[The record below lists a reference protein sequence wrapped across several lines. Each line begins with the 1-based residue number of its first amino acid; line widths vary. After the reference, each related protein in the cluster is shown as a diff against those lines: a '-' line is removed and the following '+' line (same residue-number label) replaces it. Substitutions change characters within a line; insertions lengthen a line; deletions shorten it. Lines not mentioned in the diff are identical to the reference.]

1 MVRSVMNEEVQGMRN
16 LDKSVVVGCLMAC
29 SVIVQAGDS
38 GYLFCEAEYRSYD
51 DDRFEVYISNVFRVS
66 AVYDSEVS
74 DSYGDFIE
82 SKYSPA
88 GTIYDVTCEYYL
100 EDTRSE
106 AEDERS
112 NAILSWG
119 DRDFDVNRVRWSY

>member
-1 MVRSVMNEEVQGMRN
+1 MARSVINERGRGMRN
-16 LDKSVVVGCLMAC
+16 LVRSVVGGSLMAC
-29 SVIVQAGDS
+29 AVIAQAGNS

-66 AVYDSEVS
+66 SVYDSEVS

-82 SKYSPA
+82 SRYSPA

-100 EDTRSE
+100 EDTRRD

-112 NAILSWG
+112 DAISNWG
-119 DRDFDVNRVRWSY
+119 GRDFDVHRVRWSY

>member
-1 MVRSVMNEEVQGMRN
+1 MRN
-16 LDKSVVVGCLMAC
+16 LARSVVGCSLMAC
-29 SVIVQAGDS
+29 AVIAQAGDS

-66 AVYDSEVS
+66 SIYDSEVS

-82 SKYSPA
+82 SRYSPS

-100 EDTRSE
+100 EDTRRD

-112 NAILSWG
+112 DAIANWG
-119 DRDFDVNRVRWSY
+119 DRDFDVHRVRWRY

>member
-1 MVRSVMNEEVQGMRN
+1 MARSVINERGRGMRN
-16 LDKSVVVGCLMAC
+16 LARSVVGGSLMAC
-29 SVIVQAGDS
+29 AVIAQAGNS

-66 AVYDSEVS
+66 SVYDSEVS

-82 SKYSPA
+82 SRYSPA

-100 EDTRSE
+100 EDTRRD

-112 NAILSWG
+112 DVIANWG
-119 DRDFDVNRVRWSY
+119 GRDFDVHRVRWSY

>member
-1 MVRSVMNEEVQGMRN
+1 MARCVMNEGVQGMRN
-16 LDKSVVVGCLMAC
+16 LARSVVGSSLMAC
-29 SVIVQAGDS
+29 AVIAQAGNS

-51 DDRFEVYISNVFRVS
+51 DDRYEVYISNVFHVS
-66 AVYDSEVS
+66 SIYDSEVS

-82 SKYSPA
+82 SRYSPA

-100 EDTRSE
+100 EDTRRD

-112 NAILSWG
+112 DAISNWG
-119 DRDFDVNRVRWSY
+119 DRDFDVHRVRWSY